1 MLIIKEG
8 TMLIIEEGTRQV
20 RQMSW
25 GNLKAAVDAHI
36 PEIAI
41 HSGDTIF
48 FNLKDGRDV
57 TVKVAKNENGDYFF
71 VLENCLELRHVNWL
85 RSTKVIWDACG
96 IRNYLNEEFFY
107 KLPDDLQSVIATTVN
122 VQIVDGK
129 RVESEDKLFLLSAT
143 QVFGKGE
150 YSKLEPE
157 DTQLD
162 CFNSEKSRLKEYRG
176 ETIEWWLR
184 TMDESSVYKVC
195 LYAPFAKTDPYYN
208 HGVVFAFK
216 L

>member
-25 GNLKAAVDAHI
+25 ANLKAAFDAHI
-36 PEIAI
+36 SEIAI

-129 RVESEDKLFLLSAT
+129 RLRARTSCFFSPQRRYLAKVSIQSLS
-143 QVFGKGE
+143 
-150 YSKLEPE
+150 
-157 DTQLD
+157 
-162 CFNSEKSRLKEYRG
+162 
-176 ETIEWWLR
+176 LR
-184 TMDESSVYKVC
+184 IRNWIALT
-195 LYAPFAKTDPYYN
+195 AKRA
-208 HGVVFAFK
+208 V
-216 L
+216 

>member
-1 MLIIKEG
+1 
-8 TMLIIEEGTRQV
+8 MLIIEERTRQV

-25 GNLKAAVDAHI
+25 ANLKAAFDAHI

-41 HSGDTIF
+41 RSGDTIF

-57 TVKVAKNENGDYFF
+57 TIKVAKSENGDFFF

-85 RSTKVIWDACG
+85 RSTEVIWDACG
-96 IRNYLNEEFFY
+96 IRNYLNEEFFH
-107 KLPDDLQSVIATTVN
+107 KLPDDLQSVIAPTIN

-129 RVESEDKLFLLSAT
+129 RVESEDSLFLLSAT

-162 CFNSEKSRLKEYRG
+162 CFIGEKSRLKEYRG
-176 ETIEWWLR
+176 EAIEWWLR

-195 LYAPFAKTDPYYN
+195 LYAPFDKTDPYYN
-208 HGVVFAFK
+208 HGVAFAFK